1 VEDDKRFQRA
11 ALFRRVPCISS
22 SLLSL
27 SSLFSLSILLS
38 FFFQREAMDLVNGR
52 RAVKNLCKARS

>member
-1 VEDDKRFQRA
+1 
-11 ALFRRVPCISS
+11 VPCISS